1 MATNNNGNKTK
12 LFSIIQ
18 KIKKKT
24 MARDQERTPNWKEFT
39 QQIRNQ
45 RITKKREKIELI
57 QVE

>member
-24 MARDQERTPNWKEFT
+24 MARDQERPRKNIILE
-39 QQIRNQ
+39 
-45 RITKKREKIELI
+45 RIYTTDKKSKNHQKKREN
-57 QVE
+57 